1 MNRKKLIQAI
11 ERIATADGYTF
22 YSTDEREMPRAIR
35 KYPLIWLSPPLFT
48 SMEGRK
54 QGKITY
60 SLTLHAMQANVK
72 LPSAERERVWEQ
84 LEDVIM
90 KIFAALSGEDFV
102 IVVKD
107 LNMNSASYSLTPHG
121 EIRVALRRE
130 NGRVIV
136 ETHLPPELR
145 T

>member
-35 KYPLIWLSPPLFT
+35 QYPLVWLAPPVFT

-60 SLTLHAMQANVK
+60 SLTLHAMQADAK
-72 LPSAERERVWEQ
+72 LPPAERERVWAQ
-84 LEDVIM
+84 LEEDVVGM
-90 KIFAALSGEDFV
+90 FSTLSEEDFV
-102 IVVKD
+102 IAVED
-107 LNMNSASYSLTPHG
+107 LKIRHTSHTHTPHG
-121 EIRVALRRE
+121 EICATATAEV
-130 NGRVIV
+130 V
-136 ETHLPPELR
+136 TFF
-145 T
+145 